1 MPTTSRR
8 KPKNWICEQP
18 KPLIMKTHSFAKSK
32 WICLLGA
39 LMLLAGCGNTD
50 TAQAQPQVVR
60 KKIEGQI
67 ARANPSLPPVA
78 AVSPQPLPVPSAVNP
93 DLPPG
98 AANQAPKPPAP
109 ASPPPAA
116 VAAQAIAAAQPVAPA
131 PAASLPP
138 AETKPGA
145 PPNPTESQIAALL
158 NIQAPAPYNPKGR
171 IDPFEPLL
179 REEGAQA
186 STTPVLRKKREPQ
199 SPLEKIDLGQL
210 KLVAIIGASSGNR
223 ALVEESSGKGYIVKE
238 GTYVGLNSGK
248 VVAINLDKV
257 MIEEEYE
264 DAYGKTIVKK
274 KEITLPKPPG
284 EL

>member
-1 MPTTSRR
+1 
-8 KPKNWICEQP
+8 
-18 KPLIMKTHSFAKSK
+18 MKTHSFAKSK
-32 WICLLGA
+32 WIFLLGA
-39 LMLLAGCGNTD
+39 LVLLAGCGNTD

-60 KKIEGQI
+60 KKIDAQV
-67 ARANPSLPPVA
+67 ARAKPAPEPGG
-78 AVSPQPLPVPSAVNP
+78 AVSPQPLPAPSEAKP
-93 DLPPG
+93 AAPP
-98 AANQAPKPPAP
+98 AAAHQMPEPPAP
-109 ASPPPAA
+109 AKEPPASAVAQAA
-116 VAAQAIAAAQPVAPA
+116 VAPQPAAAPPPPSQA
-131 PAASLPP
+131 P
-138 AETKPGA
+138 AETRPGA
-145 PPNPTESQIAALL
+145 PPNTTESQIAALL
-158 NIQAPAPYNPKGR
+158 NIQAPEPYSPKGK

-186 STTPVLRKKREPQ
+186 SAGPVLRKKREPQ

-238 GTYVGLNSGK
+238 GTYIGMNSGK